1 MTFRIQALERERR
14 ATMTGRLIL
23 VTAAISL
30 MAEARKSWWSEA
42 PAVRR
47 GSPLPR
53 SAPEHI
59 VVDLTRGAVRPA
71 SNP

>member
-42 PAVRR
+42 PAERR
-47 GSPLPR
+47 GFAL
-53 SAPEHI
+53 AAIGPEHI